1 MANRSHNTFDAQM
14 AHQRYY
20 ETHHLLNKSSLHLC
34 PRKPAQ
40 TNTGAFQAGRFS
52 TKQYLAFTQRD
63 SNEPLIADR
72 LGSPSPSLSGP
83 HMHD

>member
-1 MANRSHNTFDAQM
+1 MASRSHNTFDAQM
-14 AHQRYY
+14 AR
-20 ETHHLLNKSSLHLC
+20 NISSIKDSPHLC
-34 PRKPAQ
+34 PRKPTQ

-52 TKQYLAFTQRD
+52 AKQYLAFTQRD